1 MTRKRKDGIS
11 PARPSSLASP
21 SSLALYVRRAH
32 PSSPA
37 LTKKHVGRLLGRLL
51 ERLIQIST
59 KKSRKSRKSRR
70 KSKRRDGNSR
80 KSSPRKS
87 SPRKSSPRKS
97 SPREGL
103 LLKFRR
109 SPFRSPSRSPS
120 LSPLHK
126 MKEMQRA
133 TGGNAGVVDK
143 LIGNTKEKRKK

>member
-87 SPRKSSPRKS
+87 SPR
-97 SPREGL
+97 EGL